1 MSKMLNGAKDSFTPC
16 DVGDCPYDAGQG
28 YDCRSYCGLGV
39 DESDYD
45 YEDECDEGS
54 ECFEEAS
61 EEDWKEANK
70 ELADMMICHITDF
83 CCGVSCED
91 YFECSALCKL

>member
-1 MSKMLNGAKDSFTPC
+1 MLNGAKDSFTPC
-16 DVGDCPYDAGQG
+16 AVGDCPYDAGQV
-28 YDCRSYCGLGV
+28 YDCRSYCGRGV
-39 DESDYD
+39 DESYYD

-91 YFECSALCKL
+91 YFECSALCRL

>member
-28 YDCRSYCGLGV
+28 YDCRAYCGLGV

-91 YFECSALCKL
+91 YFECSALCRL